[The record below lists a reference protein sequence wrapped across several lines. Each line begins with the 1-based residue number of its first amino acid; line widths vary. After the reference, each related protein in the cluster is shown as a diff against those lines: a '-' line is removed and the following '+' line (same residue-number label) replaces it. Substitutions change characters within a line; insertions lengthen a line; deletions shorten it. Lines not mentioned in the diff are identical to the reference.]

1 MGRKSHN
8 KTYDQILEENKLR
21 AREYY
26 FKNKDEINKKKMEKY
41 YKLKRGVGG
50 K

>member
-8 KTYDQILEENKLR
+8 KTYEQILEENKLR
-21 AREYY
+21 AKKYY
-26 FKNKDEINKKKMEKY
+26 SKNKEEINTKKLEKY
-41 YKLKRGVGG
+41 YALKNKVE